1 MAAAFKAKCG
11 EISAHFARCS
21 TLIRYIVDETR
32 RLSHFPSRTMKNQA
46 RRGTKKAVTRWA
58 FFFVF
63 AMLATA
69 AVTIPTRTNRQPVL
83 SHTQA
88 AEKTDES
95 LSQQQTPR
103 SAKAECP
110 STKCPIL
117 QCPYCMAV
125 SGANASDLARY
136 TRNADQLKQA
146 GLRLRNVEQEWYQWD
161 RRSNELREYVAANE
175 NIDSLPKGVSSP
187 PLALL
192 RLVPGAGRQLVLN
205 KMRWCHPAC
214 FVQTTVALF

>member
-1 MAAAFKAKCG
+1 
-11 EISAHFARCS
+11 
-21 TLIRYIVDETR
+21 
-32 RLSHFPSRTMKNQA
+32 MKNKALQ
-46 RRGTKKAVTRWA
+46 GTKKAATRWF
-58 FFFVF
+58 FFFVL

-69 AVTIPTRTNRQPVL
+69 AATITTHANRQPVW

-88 AEKTDES
+88 AEHTDES

-103 SAKAECP
+103 SAKADCP

-125 SGANASDLARY
+125 SGANASGLARY

-161 RRSNELREYVAANE
+161 RRANELREYVAANE
-175 NIDSLPKGVSSP
+175 NIDSLPKGASTP

-192 RLVPGAGRQLVLN
+192 RLVPAAGRQLVLN
-205 KMRWCHPAC
+205 KMR
-214 FVQTTVALF
+214 